1 MASRSD
7 RRFPNLLGCKA
18 HEADGLTSGRRADIH
33 HGPEHQPCSIREAGY
48 MPATGYQIVGATA
61 LRTGL
66 GPYMHPENYAEMR

>member
-1 MASRSD
+1 
-7 RRFPNLLGCKA
+7 
-18 HEADGLTSGRRADIH
+18 
-33 HGPEHQPCSIREAGY
+33 